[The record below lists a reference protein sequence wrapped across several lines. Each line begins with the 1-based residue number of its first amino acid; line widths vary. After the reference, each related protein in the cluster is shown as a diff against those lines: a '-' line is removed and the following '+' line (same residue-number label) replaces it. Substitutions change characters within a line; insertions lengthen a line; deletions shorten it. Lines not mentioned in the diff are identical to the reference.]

1 MEQDNEDLVDKLKV
15 ALATA
20 FTYYMKAHNYHINVE
35 GKNFSE
41 YHEFFGDIY
50 EEVWGWTDG
59 IAEQIR
65 TLDSY
70 SPFSY
75 SRFSYLSRITEE
87 TFVPPVD
94 VMFQNLVTDND
105 ILLDTLYA
113 AHKAADAVGNYG
125 ITNHLEDMITATQKR
140 RWMLRSFKM

>member
-1 MEQDNEDLVDKLKV
+1 MEQDNEDLIYQLKV

-20 FTYYMKAHNYHINVE
+20 FTFYMKAHNYHINVE
-35 GKNFSE
+35 CKNFSE

-50 EEVWGWTDG
+50 EEVHGWTDSL
-59 IAEQIR
+59 AEEIR

-75 SRFSYLSRITEE
+75 SRFQELSNITEE
-87 TFVPPVD
+87 TTVPPVD
-94 VMFQNLVTDND
+94 LMFQNLTADND
-105 ILLDTLYA
+105 TLLATLYT

>member
-1 MEQDNEDLVDKLKV
+1 MEQDNEDLIYQLKV

-35 GKNFSE
+35 SANFSE

-50 EEVWGWTDG
+50 AEVWGWTDG
-59 IAEQIR
+59 LAEEIR
-65 TLDSY
+65 TLDSF

-75 SRFSYLSRITEE
+75 SRFSELSNIQEE
-87 TFVPPVD
+87 TTVPPVAA
-94 VMFQNLVTDND
+94 MFQNLTADND
-105 ILLDTLYA
+105 TLLATLYTA
-113 AHKAADAVGNYG
+113 RKAADEVGNFG

-140 RWMLRSFKM
+140 HWMLKAFKM